1 MVATVR
7 VLDNG
12 TFKGAS
18 SNLTSYSYKDESTPL
33 NIADSSGG
41 VPELTFDVAVTDD
54 TALLYRSEVEFK
66 DGAVTVVGRV
76 TGVDTSDA
84 TASVPLR
91 SDLAGLVATRNLP
104 PVAGTL
110 STAIRAYLDACG
122 LSQMPLVFT
131 PVSAGSRVV
140 AYPGGEHEVWV
151 WLKEV
156 LASQGLEA
164 LYVSGALYVGD
175 IAAMYAANA
184 ATYQTPDPARDTTRG
199 LSISEGELARNVEI
213 KYYNNVYAANE
224 LVYPQGGWNEDVQV
238 YQVDAGEVQ
247 EHEIETGVSIVSFKQ
262 PTMVSFVAA
271 DYTGP
276 NSVYAIAGNDGLPV
290 PADLWRDAGGK
301 VEIELAPDTTT
312 LLLKLTGPVGTW
324 AENYGP
330 FRLAMAAD
338 TGGGSAYSS
347 LRINGSGVFM
357 HEASIIVPTGV
368 EDDDTAQD
376 VGITVESR
384 AVMHRS
390 QAYDLAPAVASA
402 YAGTNIEKSGGLA
415 RDEKKWWLFGLS
427 GAHVR
432 TADALYRIRTVNYGP
447 TTADYTA
454 EPFTRFS
461 DLDDVWGGGSF
472 AEFETLYAGYTFTD
486 LGIRPLLPAKELPK
500 PW

>member
-18 SNLTSYSYKDESTPL
+18 SNLTSYGYKEESTPL

-54 TALLYRSEVEFK
+54 TPLLYRSQIIFQ
-66 DGAVTVVGRV
+66 DGDFFHAGRV
-76 TGVDTSDA
+76 TGVDTSNA
-84 TASVPLR
+84 TASIPLR

-104 PVAGTL
+104 PVADPLMLALRT
-110 STAIRAYLDACG
+110 YLDACG
-122 LSQMPLVFT
+122 LTNTAVLFLDAADANRP
-131 PVSAGSRVV
+131 V
-140 AYPGGEHEVWV
+140 AYPGGEYEVWT
-151 WLKEV
+151 WIKEV
-156 LASQGLEA
+156 LASQSLEA
-164 LYVSGALYVGD
+164 VSYGGAVYVVSNAQD
-175 IAAMYAANA
+175 IYELTAARGY
-184 ATYQTPDPARDTTRG
+184 DPKLLTTQS
-199 LSISEGELARNVEI
+199 LSISEGDLARNVEI
-213 KYYNNVYAANE
+213 KYYNNVYAEDE

-247 EHEIETGVSIVSFKQ
+247 EHEIETGVSIQSFKQ

-271 DYTGP
+271 DYKGP

-290 PADLWRDAGGK
+290 PAALWRDAGGK
-301 VEIELAPDTTT
+301 VELELAPDTTT
-312 LLLKLTGPVGTW
+312 LLLRLTGPVGTW

-338 TGGGSAYSS
+338 AGGGSAYSS

-368 EDDDTAQD
+368 DDDDTAQD
-376 VGITVESR
+376 VGVTVESR

-390 QAYDLAPAVASA
+390 QAYDLAPAVAAMYS
-402 YAGTNIEKSGGLA
+402 GTEIEYSGAQA
-415 RDEKKWWLFGLS
+415 RDHDSIWLLGFAGDL
-427 GAHVR
+427 VR
-432 TADALYRIRTVNYGP
+432 TSDAQYRIRAANYGP
-447 TTADYTA
+447 ETVDFTA
-454 EPFTRFS
+454 EPHVLFS

-472 AEFETLYAGYTFTD
+472 AEFETLYDGYTFTD
-486 LGIRPLLPAKELPK
+486 LGIRPLLPAKEIPK

>member
-12 TFKGAS
+12 TFKGAE
-18 SNLTSYSYKDESTPL
+18 SNLTSYSYKEESTPL
-33 NIADSSGG
+33 SMADSSGG
-41 VPELTFDVAVTDD
+41 VPELTFDVVVTDD
-54 TALLYRSEVEFK
+54 TPLLYRSEVEFS
-66 DGAVTVVGRV
+66 DGSAAINGRV

-84 TASVPLR
+84 TASVPVR
-91 SDLAGLVATRNLP
+91 SELAGLVATRNLP

-110 STAIRAYLDACG
+110 ATAIRAYLNACG
-122 LSQMPLVFT
+122 LSQVSLVFT
-131 PVSAGSRVV
+131 PASAGSRVV
-140 AYPGGEHEVWV
+140 AYPGGEYEVWV
-151 WLKEV
+151 WLKEI
-156 LASQGLEA
+156 LASQGLDT
-164 LYVSGALYVGD
+164 LYSSGKLYVGD

-199 LSISEGELARNVEI
+199 LSISEGELSRNVEI

-247 EHEIETGVSIVSFKQ
+247 EHEIETGVSIMSFKQ

-301 VEIELAPDTTT
+301 VELELAPDTTT
-312 LLLKLTGPVGTW
+312 LLLTLTGPVGTW

-390 QAYDLAPAVASA
+390 QAYDLAPAVAAMYS
-402 YAGTNIEKSGGLA
+402 GTEIEYSGAQARGYDLMWLTGFAGGL
-415 RDEKKWWLFGLS
+415 
-427 GAHVR
+427 VR
-432 TADALYRIRTVNYGP
+432 TSDAQYRIRTANYGP
-447 TTADYTA
+447 ESVDYTA
-454 EPFTRFS
+454 EPYVRFS